1 MYLCDCDSLLKRFE
15 YNSLDVYYRRMR
27 LPARNLEGSTNFIKF
42 FEARMNDHGGV
53 PYALIINYFTLLF
66 SVEIKTSYFFFA
78 QGQYNRRLVSNVV
91 TLIYYIRTIIKWKHK
106 KIVIVFFCI
115 SYPNI
120 LEYLQVLFPKYL
132 YTHIRI
138 ESLCL

>member
-27 LPARNLEGSTNFIKF
+27 LPARNLGGSTNFIRL
-42 FEARMNDHGGV
+42 FEARMNEHGSV
-53 PYALIINYFTLLF
+53 PYAPIINYFSLLF
-66 SVEIKTSYFFFA
+66 SVEIKSNFFFA
-78 QGQYNRRLVSNVV
+78 QGQYNRRLDSNVV
-91 TLIYYIRTIIKWKHK
+91 TLIYYIHTIIKWKHK
-106 KIVIVFFCI
+106 KIAIVFFCI
-115 SYPNI
+115 SYRNI